1 MFFRGKAALKIS
13 TYYQAWRGQCYY
25 TGYYVRKKIND
36 ATPPPHQMQDK
47 NTLIEKKQ
55 SNSQAVYSTKHAI

>member
-36 ATPPPHQMQDK
+36 APNQMQDRK
-47 NTLIEKKQ
+47 TLIEKKHQ
-55 SNSQAVYSTKHAI
+55 NSQAVYSTKHAI